1 MQTRSFIFTWNCFN
15 VSYHSDDTLDSKIR
29 QESVFILYNHK
40 NHSESIHTYILQMKY
55 EIIDIMTIDE
65 TVKKDCALIK

>member
-1 MQTRSFIFTWNCFN
+1 MFLIIQT
-15 VSYHSDDTLDSKIR
+15 TLLIVKYAKNL
-29 QESVFILYNHK
+29 FLLYNHK

>member
-1 MQTRSFIFTWNCFN
+1 MQTRSFIFTWQCFN

-40 NHSESIHTYILQMKY
+40 NHT
-55 EIIDIMTIDE
+55 
-65 TVKKDCALIK
+65 ALPNLYTLIFYK